1 MNDDRDMEPDDDDSS
16 WGRQLAI
23 GLGALVTISLL
34 VGGIVGALALGAAKL
49 SGIES
54 AGGGPV
60 AKPSLYIPTGEP
72 STTPESYPDPTAPET
87 SPTAEPSESPEPSP
101 NKPSRR
107 ISLQVFPN
115 EVSPGERINFSGV
128 YPAGE
133 GATLQV
139 QRFEGSWSDFPVTA
153 NVRGGIFTTYIV
165 TSRTGKAKF
174 RVLDLG
180 SGRASNAVTVTI
192 R

>member
-1 MNDDRDMEPDDDDSS
+1 MDDDRDVEPDDDSS
-16 WGRQLAI
+16 WARQLVI
-23 GLGALVTISLL
+23 GLGALVVISLL

-60 AKPSLYIPTGEP
+60 AEPSLYIPTGEP
-72 STTPESYPDPTAPET
+72 STTPESYPDPTASDA
-87 SPTAEPSESPEPSP
+87 SPTAEQSESPEPTPS
-101 NKPSRR
+101 KPSRK
-107 ISLQVFPN
+107 ISLQVFPD

-128 YPAGE
+128 HPAGE

-165 TSRTGKAKF
+165 TSRTGTAKF

>member
-1 MNDDRDMEPDDDDSS
+1 MDDDRDMEPDDDTS
-16 WGRQLAI
+16 WRRQLVI
-23 GLGALVTISLL
+23 GLGALVAISLL
-34 VGGIVGALALGAAKL
+34 VGGIVGALAVGAAKL

-54 AGGGPV
+54 AGGGPAV
-60 AKPSLYIPTGEP
+60 EPSLYIPTGEP
-72 STTPESYPDPTAPET
+72 STTPESYPDPTAPDR

-101 NKPSRR
+101 SKPSRR
-107 ISLQVFPN
+107 ISLQVFPT
-115 EVSPGERINFSGV
+115 EVSPGERINFSGL

-165 TSRTGKAKF
+165 TSRTGEARY
-174 RVLDLG
+174 RVLDIG